1 MSKIGDDLI
10 EGMENAVAHARDQK
24 PRVIH
29 VPVKEE
35 VMKRTQPVA
44 AAPPTKAK
52 LPPIADIEAMMT
64 EWFVEDPTWAKQI
77 SDDLWEQLGKS
88 RAGMFDQ

>member
-1 MSKIGDDLI
+1 
-10 EGMENAVAHARDQK
+10 
-24 PRVIH
+24 
-29 VPVKEE
+29 
-35 VMKRTQPVA
+35 MKRTQP
-44 AAPPTKAK
+44 APSKPK

-64 EWFVEDPTWAKQI
+64 EWFAEDPTWAKQI

>member
-35 VMKRTQPVA
+35 VMKRTQP
-44 AAPPTKAK
+44 PKAK
-52 LPPIADIEAMMT
+52 LPPIADIEAIMT

>member
-1 MSKIGDDLI
+1 
-10 EGMENAVAHARDQK
+10 
-24 PRVIH
+24 
-29 VPVKEE
+29 
-35 VMKRTQPVA
+35 MKRPHPAPSVEHLGRQSVDQA
-44 AAPPTKAK
+44 AAPPKAK